1 MATINLGDVLATGFL
16 LLPIG
21 IIAVVLIVVLN
32 FIKRAEQRSIE
43 KLTYERQMTDT
54 LTEDLKVMN
63 AQLNKIE
70 RLLNN

>member
-1 MATINLGDVLATGFL
+1 MASINFGDVLATGFL

-21 IIAVVLIVVLN
+21 IITVVLIVVLN

-43 KLTYERQMTDT
+43 KLAYEQQVTDT

-63 AQLNKIE
+63 AQLTKIE
-70 RLLNN
+70 RLLNS